1 MANKDNDSSKLVDSI
16 DESENKSIKEDQSEN
31 DLETNTNNNIQLIE
45 ENNSEDPYIKYITQI
60 EQLQNELL
68 LEKSITNSLKNFGSA
83 GDELIKL
90 KTDLQDKEQKLL
102 QLKQT
107 NKKQEEALN
116 SLRKKIAKDIPK
128 NIKSYSQNK
137 FKQNKNNNDII
148 QNEAV
153 NIVLKI
159 KDRELNDAI
168 QKMNS
173 LKKENQNLKDELYKN
188 DDYSKKVEILDT
200 SKENEKKIK
209 ELNIELKTLNK
220 QLIDHKICIE
230 EQIAIYKEYNELKNK
245 LKELKNNTNANKN
258 KIKEIES
265 KSYINTEPNEKNE
278 KNLFSNK
285 LFNKKKKNNLS
296 LTDNKINNISIT
308 NTRNNNNNNIILPP
322 IATPRKY
329 SQNKN
334 NANNNINMEQSI
346 LTNDFIERVKKY
358 FENNKEEFEFE
369 TLLFKI
375 NEIENSRKTIE
386 NKHKSEINQF
396 NKQINT
402 LDEQYQ
408 LLNNNGKNNS
418 SNIKVLKSK
427 LNIVK
432 GETKAQSKKYVELK
446 KEFDSLDNISKEK
459 DYEISLL
466 LGQINSLRNLANFSD
481 TVLPE
486 DKINTYVNKLK
497 IEQKDK
503 NIQTEKELNKNP
515 EEKVINS
522 YDNKI

>member
-1 MANKDNDSSKLVDSI
+1 MANKENDSSKLLESI
-16 DESENKSIKEDQSEN
+16 ESSENKSIKEDQSEK

-68 LEKSITNSLKNFGSA
+68 LEKSITNSLKNYGMA
-83 GDELIKL
+83 GDELVKL
-90 KTDLQDKEQKLL
+90 KSDLQDKEQKLI

-116 SLRKKIAKDIPK
+116 TLGKKIAKEIPK

-188 DDYSKKVEILDT
+188 DDYSKKVEIVDT

-209 ELNIELKTLNK
+209 ELNTELKILNK
-220 QLIDHKICIE
+220 QLVEHKICIE
-230 EQIAIYKEYNELKNK
+230 EQSAINKEYNELKNK
-245 LKELKNNTNANKN
+245 LKELKNNTNENKN
-258 KIKEIES
+258 KIKEMEA
-265 KSYINTEPNEKNE
+265 KNYINTEPNEKND
-278 KNLFSNK
+278 KILFSNK

-296 LTDNKINNISIT
+296 LTENKINNTSLT
-308 NTRNNNNNNIILPP
+308 NARNNNIILPP

-334 NANNNINMEQSI
+334 NVNNSINMEQSI
-346 LTNDFIERVKKY
+346 LTSDFIERVRNY
-358 FENNKEEFEFE
+358 FENNKEEFEA
-369 TLLFKI
+369 LLFKI
-375 NEIENSRKTIE
+375 NEIENCRKTIE

-418 SNIKVLKSK
+418 SNIRVLKFK
-427 LNIVK
+427 LNIAK
-432 GETKAQSKKYVELK
+432 GETKTQSKKYSELK
-446 KEFDSLDNISKEK
+446 KEFDSLDNKSKEK

-466 LGQINSLRNLANFSD
+466 LGQINSLRNLVNFGD
-481 TVLPE
+481 TILPE

-497 IEQKDK
+497 IEQNDK
-503 NIQTEKELNKNP
+503 NIQTEKEFNKGS
-515 EEKVINS
+515 EERNKNS
-522 YDNKI
+522 YDN

>member
-1 MANKDNDSSKLVDSI
+1 M
-16 DESENKSIKEDQSEN
+16 
-31 DLETNTNNNIQLIE
+31 
-45 ENNSEDPYIKYITQI
+45 
-60 EQLQNELL
+60 
-68 LEKSITNSLKNFGSA
+68 
-83 GDELIKL
+83 
-90 KTDLQDKEQKLL
+90 
-102 QLKQT
+102 
-107 NKKQEEALN
+107 
-116 SLRKKIAKDIPK
+116 
-128 NIKSYSQNK
+128 
-137 FKQNKNNNDII
+137 
-148 QNEAV
+148 
-153 NIVLKI
+153 
-159 KDRELNDAI
+159 
-168 QKMNS
+168 
-173 LKKENQNLKDELYKN
+173 
-188 DDYSKKVEILDT
+188 
-200 SKENEKKIK
+200 
-209 ELNIELKTLNK
+209 
-220 QLIDHKICIE
+220 
-230 EQIAIYKEYNELKNK
+230 
-245 LKELKNNTNANKN
+245 
-258 KIKEIES
+258 
-265 KSYINTEPNEKNE
+265 
-278 KNLFSNK
+278 
-285 LFNKKKKNNLS
+285 
-296 LTDNKINNISIT
+296 TDNKINNISIT
-308 NTRNNNNNNIILPP
+308 NTRNNNNNIILPP

-497 IEQKDK
+497 IEQKDE